1 MPVNI
6 CGPIQIDN
14 VTTFAVVKFG
24 DSLVLTPKNL
34 SKASAGSGA
43 FNTGG
48 GVVVNTG
55 ANTTNY
61 IDPNV
66 IDQSNAGN
74 N

>member
-1 MPVNI
+1 MPVTI
-6 CGPIQIDN
+6 CGPLQIHN

-24 DSLVLTPKNL
+24 DSLTLTPKNV
-34 SKASAGSGA
+34 SEASAGSGA

-48 GVVVNTG
+48 AVIINTG
-55 ANTTNY
+55 VSATNN

-66 IDQSNAGN
+66 IDQPIAGN